1 MHFRITHEFD
11 ATPEEFWEV
20 FFDEPFN
27 VEQYKRI
34 KVKERTMLSRKEDDK
49 GIAFSV
55 RILPER
61 DLPSVVKKIV
71 KGDLGYVESTVYT
84 RATSSME
91 IDIVPTLFADR
102 TKIHANFKV
111 EPLPGGR
118 CRRTF
123 EGDLTVKFAIFGGAI
138 ERAIYDD
145 MAKSYDV
152 AAAVHGEWMARLK
165 AERAKAGGAA
175 GPGGKG

>member
-1 MHFRITHEFD
+1 MHFRIQHEFD
-11 ATPEEFWEV
+11 ATPEEFWQV

-34 KVKERTMLSRKEDDK
+34 KVKERKVLSWKEDDT

-71 KGDLGYVESTVYT
+71 KGDLGYTENTVYT
-84 RATSSME
+84 RATSSMV
-91 IDIVPTLFADR
+91 IDITPTLFADR
-102 TKIHANFKV
+102 TKIHANFLV

-123 EGDLTVKFAIFGGAI
+123 EGDLTVKFAIFGGSI
-138 ERAIYDD
+138 EKAIYED
-145 MAKSYDV
+145 MSKSYDV
-152 AAAVHGEWMARLK
+152 AAAVHAEWMKKRQDEK
-165 AERAKAGGAA
+165 KKAGG
-175 GPGGKG
+175 

>member
-1 MHFRITHEFD
+1 MHFRIVHEFD
-11 ATPEEFWEV
+11 ATPDEFWQV

-34 KVKERTMLSRKEDDK
+34 KVKERKLLSRKDDER
-49 GIAFSV
+49 GITFSQ

-71 KGDLGYVESTVYT
+71 KGDLGYTENTVYT

-91 IDIVPTLFADR
+91 IEIVPTLFSDR
-102 TKIHANFKV
+102 TKMHASFKV
-111 EPLPGGR
+111 EALPDGR
-118 CRRTF
+118 CRRIY
-123 EGDLTVKFAIFGGAI
+123 EGDINVRFAIFGGAI

-145 MAKSYDV
+145 MSKSYDV
-152 AAAVHGEWMARLK
+152 AAGVHAEWLARLK
-165 AERAKAGGAA
+165 KAKGAG
-175 GPGGKG
+175 